1 MNEVDNVLKSL
12 PEILPH
18 SLRVVYRVDIQ
29 SRAGPFMEYSGL
41 FDLPCALKGRNYETT
56 LALFHMLADNLLT
69 QGLHLELAGRLEEH
83 LLKSQTATAAAQPSG
98 ITAEGRS
105 PDWHGRPEDFAG
117 AGSQI
122 PPTPPPELN
131 KPADDCRDASAWAA
145 YRRRLAEW
153 KDQQQFMEDLRF
165 AGLAHKSKSRPATAT
180 QEPADSPAPR
190 RDTAPAATAPAP
202 TPVPTVQKSAS
213 AQSPFQMPGDTSVP
227 ATPKR
232 TPRESETKPPA
243 FDPTPFKTVSDICSE
258 SPLAKA
264 A

>member
-1 MNEVDNVLKSL
+1 MNEANNVLKGL

-29 SRAGPFMEYSGL
+29 SRAGLFVEYAGL

-56 LALFHMLADNLLT
+56 LGLFHMLADNLLT
-69 QGLHLELAGRLEEH
+69 QGLDLELAGRLEEH
-83 LLKSQTATAAAQPSG
+83 LLKSQAATAAAQPSG

-180 QEPADSPAPR
+180 PKPTDSPAPR
-190 RDTAPAATAPAP
+190 RDTAPAPAP
-202 TPVPTVQKSAS
+202 TPVPPPAQKSAS
-213 AQSPFQMPGDTSVP
+213 AQSPFPKTADASVP

-243 FDPTPFKTVSDICSE
+243 FDPAAFKTVSDICSE